1 MDRWLH
7 GFVFLVIALGALWGM
22 NHYVWARIVRDTQ
35 LPSALRRVFTW
46 SLIGL
51 ALLVAI
57 AFTFGRAL
65 PAGGAGD
72 PRRIVWLW
80 GGFLFYVFLYV
91 ALLDLVALVL
101 LAVRRVRRHLAEDRE
116 DAKPH
121 VEPEIDQGRRALI
134 ARSLAGAAAV
144 GAGGTVFAGRREAED
159 LTTPVIEVALPRLPR
174 ALDGYKIVQLS
185 DVHIGPLLGARF
197 LERVVDVAN
206 AQKPDLVV
214 ITGDLVD
221 APVKTLAPDF
231 KVLRQLSA
239 RHGVVF
245 VTGNHEYYS
254 GAEEWVAWLRANGI
268 RVLMNER
275 VEIGGAGASF
285 DLAGIPDKQGGM
297 FFTDHEP
304 DLARALAGRDPER
317 ELVLLAH
324 RPSQIEMARGH
335 GVGLHLAGHT
345 HGGQLWP
352 FGALVRLTEPYVSG
366 LHTHDDGT
374 QIYVSRGTG
383 SWGPP
388 LRIANP
394 AEIGQIILRRG

>member
-7 GFVFLVIALGALWGM
+7 GALFVLVALAALWGM
-22 NHYVWARIVRDTQ
+22 HHYIWARVVRDTQ
-35 LPSALRRVFTW
+35 LPHQLRRLLSW
-46 SLIGL
+46 LLLGL

-65 PAGGAGD
+65 PAGGVGD
-72 PRRIVWLW
+72 PRRIIWTW
-80 GGFLFYVFLYV
+80 GGFLFYLFLF
-91 ALLDLVALVL
+91 AAAFDLAA
-101 LAVRRVRRHLAEDRE
+101 LAVFAVRWARRRLAARRGAREPRAE
-116 DAKPH
+116 PP
-121 VEPEIDQGRRALI
+121 VDQSRRALL
-134 ARSLAGAAAV
+134 ARSIASAAAI
-144 GAGGTVFAGRREAED
+144 GAGGTVYAGRRSAEE
-159 LTTPVIEVALPRLPR
+159 LTTPEIEVALPRMPR

-185 DVHIGPLLGARF
+185 DVHIGPLLGASF
-197 LERVVDVAN
+197 LERVVDVTN
-206 AQKPDLVV
+206 AQKPDLIV

-231 KVLRQLSA
+231 KALARLSA
-239 RHGVVF
+239 RHGVYF

-254 GAEEWVAWLRANGI
+254 GGVEWVAWLRANGI

-275 VEIGGAGASF
+275 AVIGDAGASF
-285 DLAGIPDKQGGM
+285 DLAGIPDKHGGM

-335 GVGLHLAGHT
+335 GVGLQLSGHT

-388 LRIANP
+388 LRVANP
-394 AEIGQIILRRG
+394 AEIGKIILRRG